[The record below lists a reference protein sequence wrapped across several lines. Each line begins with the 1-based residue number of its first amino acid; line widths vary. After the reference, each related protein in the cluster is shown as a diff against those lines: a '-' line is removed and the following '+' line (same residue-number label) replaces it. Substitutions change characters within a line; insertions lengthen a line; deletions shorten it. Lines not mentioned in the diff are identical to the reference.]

1 MGFLNTDGSLSKTC
15 LDSLRLSETLTNL
28 TKLYILNRQD
38 QSKTRDYSNEISSLV
53 SGITKA
59 TSPRYQAAMDR
70 IKDDRLAWRRD
81 KALKRLRK
89 QMSAQRFM
97 EVQNAMAELN
107 HLELMEFLD
116 NLDKVN
122 GH

>member
-70 IKDDRLAWRRD
+70 IKDDRLSWRRD

-116 NLDKVN
+116 NLDK
-122 GH
+122 